1 MMNEACKMKLKE
13 KLIAELMDEMDDKE
27 AEKIKPKA
35 AVVAVEKD
43 PMEEPKVEVA
53 MNEENKDDELS
64 DDDLKKLL
72 REYLG

>member
-13 KLIAELMDEMDDKE
+13 KLIAELMGEMDDKE

-35 AVVAVEKD
+35 AVVAIEKEPLD
-43 PMEEPKVEVA
+43 EPKVEVA
-53 MNEENKDDELS
+53 MNAGNKDEELS